1 MKFKGIVI
9 GILTAILALNAVMA
23 GVLITEAKKQTTI
36 ALAQAQFSVCKEEFS
51 QERMDYTRWTQ
62 ITDYTREILDKLQ
75 E

>member
-1 MKFKGIVI
+1 MVV
-9 GILTAILALNAVMA
+9 A
-23 GVLITEAKKQTTI
+23 TI

-62 ITDYTREILDKLQ
+62 ITDYTREILDELQ